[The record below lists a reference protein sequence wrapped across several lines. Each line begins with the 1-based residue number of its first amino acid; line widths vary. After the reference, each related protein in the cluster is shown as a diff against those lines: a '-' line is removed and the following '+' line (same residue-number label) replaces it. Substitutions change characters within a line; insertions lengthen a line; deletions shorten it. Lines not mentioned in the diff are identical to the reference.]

1 MRRIRG
7 TAGRRERPSGRRNYD
22 LEKRRRKLERKLRRQ
37 EMKED
42 GTVREALQVIL
53 EGLPYVCGWIV
64 KIGAVCVLAFAYVW
78 FFGQKVSTVGD
89 SMKPVLNNGDMVLV
103 NRIVYNAMMPRRGDV
118 IVFRPKGNQNSHYYM
133 KRVIGLPGETVEIIE
148 DSVFIDGERLEEDY
162 ETSGISDVGIVEE
175 KMKLEENE
183 YFVLGDDRENSE
195 DSRSADVGNV
205 RRKDIYGKAWF
216 VISPIKNIGFI
227 R

>member
-7 TAGRRERPSGRRNYD
+7 AAGRDRVRPGKRNYD
-22 LEKRRRKLERKLRRQ
+22 LEKRRRLLERKRRRQ

-42 GTVREALQVIL
+42 GTINEAVQVIR
-53 EGLPYVCGWIV
+53 EGLPYVCGWII
-64 KIGAVCVLAFAYVW
+64 KIGVVLLFAFAYVW
-78 FFGQKVSTVGD
+78 FFGQKVSMVGD
-89 SMKPVLNNGDMVLV
+89 SMKPVLSNGDMVLV
-103 NRIVYNAMMPRRGDV
+103 NRIVYNAMTPGRGDV
-118 IVFRPKGNQNSHYYM
+118 VVFKPKGNKNSHYYI
-133 KRVIGLPGETVEIIE
+133 KRVIGLPGETVEVIE
-148 DSVFIDGERLEEDY
+148 NSIFIDGERLEEEY
-162 ETSGISDVGIVEE
+162 ETSDISDLGIAADGVE
-175 KMKLEENE
+175 LGENE

-216 VISPIKNIGFI
+216 VSSPLKHAGFI